1 MRENIMTDNKDTKGS
16 KPSTPKA
23 KKKSPEKE
31 EKTKQSKIEKE
42 DMKAKQGQAENEKHD
57 QQQDKH
63 QEKKR
68 QSAFDEFGNQVE
80 KIAVKTAES
89 IRKVV
94 DKALA
99 SRNTVLTIRVND
111 ESSRK
116 MSMLVDSGLF
126 KSRSESA
133 AFLIQE
139 GIKNQDVLFKKIS
152 SKLDEIE
159 KIREELQKVVSEEFS
174 PEDFS
179 DKS

>member
-1 MRENIMTDNKDTKGS
+1 MTENIDTKTVKS
-16 KPSTPKA
+16 RAPKV
-23 KKKSPEKE
+23 KKKDSAHDKKTQKNKE
-31 EKTKQSKIEKE
+31 QKENLKPKQ
-42 DMKAKQGQAENEKHD
+42 DQA
-57 QQQDKH
+57 QDH
-63 QEKKR
+63 EQEQEQEKKR

-99 SRNTVLTIRVND
+99 ARNTVLTIRVND
-111 ESSRK
+111 ECNRK
-116 MSMLVDSGLF
+116 MNMLVDSGLF

-139 GIKNQDVLFKKIS
+139 GIKNQGALFNKIS

-159 KIREELQKVVSEEFS
+159 KIRGELQKVVSEEFTS
-174 PEDFS
+174 EDFS
-179 DKS
+179 KK

>member
-1 MRENIMTDNKDTKGS
+1 MMENEMTENKDKKSS
-16 KPSTPKA
+16 KSRVPKV
-23 KKKSPEKE
+23 KKKDSAHDKKTQQNKE
-31 EKTKQSKIEKE
+31 QKE
-42 DMKAKQGQAENEKHD
+42 DQKPKQD
-57 QQQDKH
+57 QE

-111 ESSRK
+111 ECNRK
-116 MSMLVDSGLF
+116 MNMLVDSGLF

-139 GIKNQDVLFKKIS
+139 GIKNQGVLFSKIS

-159 KIREELQKVVSEEFS
+159 KIRGELQKVVSEEFS

-179 DKS
+179 KKT